1 MPYCRGSPEWIGSK
15 KEENTMMV
23 EPQKLENIAFAIHQ
37 QAGLLRRAGRIS
49 EANGMERRA
58 AELRTLI
65 AARQSGNMIE
75 YQRQAA

>member
-1 MPYCRGSPEWIGSK
+1 MDRVK
-15 KEENTMMV
+15 KEENAMMV

-58 AELRTLI
+58 TELRTLI
-65 AARQSGNMIE
+65 AARQPGNLME
-75 YQRQAA
+75 FHREAA

>member
-1 MPYCRGSPEWIGSK
+1 MDRA
-15 KEENTMMV
+15 KEEENAMMV

-65 AARQSGNMIE
+65 AAPQSKNLIE
-75 YQRQAA
+75 FQRQAA